1 MGFCSSK
8 RWFSVPACMSPIC
21 EGTNTRY
28 CVHIILIS
36 SLQFFSYFPPITMK
50 KLKLR
55 KLELCLKS
63 EAKPG
68 LESRLGQLQS
78 LFFEPPNCMT
88 KLISKLI
95 SKSPDL
101 EP

>member
-1 MGFCSSK
+1 
-8 RWFSVPACMSPIC
+8 
-21 EGTNTRY
+21 
-28 CVHIILIS
+28 
-36 SLQFFSYFPPITMK
+36 MK

-78 LFFEPPNCMT
+78 LFFEPPNCMA

-101 EP
+101 EPE